1 MHAHTIKKESTMTK
15 IMPALASSVLI
26 FLAGLQPSV
35 ANAQDQ
41 PIKRTELLRTD
52 LADIAG
58 KETVIYIADV
68 MPGAEGGR
76 HTHYGDEF
84 VYILEGTLIVQPDG
98 KEAITLKQGET
109 AHLAPNDGVHAAKNG
124 SISQPAKVLVF
135 LVVEKGKPLAEP
147 AK

>member
-1 MHAHTIKKESTMTK
+1 MTK

-26 FLAGLQPSV
+26 FLAGLQPGI

-68 MPGAEGGR
+68 VPGGEGGR

-84 VYILEGTLIVQPDG
+84 VYILEGTSLFNPMG
-98 KEAITLKQGET
+98 KRRSRLSRARPRIWRRVMVSTRQKMGAQ
-109 AHLAPNDGVHAAKNG
+109 ASPPRFWF
-124 SISQPAKVLVF
+124 SWW
-135 LVVEKGKPLAEP
+135 
-147 AK
+147 

>member
-1 MHAHTIKKESTMTK
+1 
-15 IMPALASSVLI
+15 MPSRRTVYGFAFALVMVAGG
-26 FLAGLQPSV
+26 LA
-35 ANAQDQ
+35 ADDAKAQGQ

-58 KETVIYIADV
+58 KETVIYVADV

-84 VYILEGTLIVQPDG
+84 VYILDGMLIVTPDG
-98 KEAITLKQGET
+98 KQPITLKEGDVG
-109 AHLAPNDGVHAAKNG
+109 HLAPKDGVHAAKNG
-124 SISQPAKVLVF
+124 SKSEPAKVLVI